1 MNNTNLTEEQDSQY
15 DIKDFTWFQFDLPV
29 SMEDTNQTQKVEQAE
44 PFETRFFFEY
54 LLRHSWR
61 KK

>member
-1 MNNTNLTEEQDSQY
+1 MNNTNLTEEQDSPY
-15 DIKDFTWFQFDLPV
+15 DIKDFTWFQFNLPV
-29 SMEDTNQTQKVEQAE
+29 RTEEIKPTPKVEEAE
-44 PFETRFFFEY
+44 PFETRFFFEF